1 MLRKKKKEKKKTTP
15 SMTQKETVCQILRST
30 THATCC

>member
-1 MLRKKKKEKKKTTP
+1 MLRKKKKEKKKTP

-30 THATCC
+30 THATYC